1 MRILRADLH
10 LHTTASDGELSP
22 GDLLSLAARRGLD
35 CIAITDHDTTAG
47 VETALQLQQ
56 SDIQIL
62 TGLEFGCAP
71 STDEE
76 KLSDIDILAYDFD
89 PLHPGLHQALKRLRE
104 HRKKRGKA
112 IISRLRELGVPIQW
126 HDVSALAAGE
136 SIGRPHIAQALLE
149 FGYVSSYE
157 EAFERYLRKGAPAYV
172 PRWRLTEAQSI
183 ALIHDAGGVAVIAHP
198 GKLFQL
204 ERRILALIP
213 HGLDG
218 IEIIHPQ
225 HNRETTALLRR
236 LAQQHDL
243 LMTGG
248 SDFHRPYVNGEIT
261 MGRYLAPPDCIQSI
275 QSRSTLYR
283 P

>member
-47 VETALQLQQ
+47 VETALQIKQ
-56 SDIQIL
+56 SEIQIL
-62 TGLEFGCAP
+62 TGLELGCVP
-71 STDEE
+71 STDED

-89 PLHPGLHQALKRLRE
+89 PFHPSLRQALKRLRE
-104 HRKKRGKA
+104 HRMKRGKA
-112 IISRLRELGVPIQW
+112 IISRLKGLGVSIQW
-126 HDVSALAAGE
+126 HVVSALAAGE

-149 FGYVSSYE
+149 LGFVSSYE
-157 EAFERYLRKGAPAYV
+157 DAFERYLRKGAPAHV
-172 PRWRLTEAQSI
+172 PRWRLTAAECI

-225 HNRETTALLRR
+225 HNQETTALLRR

-248 SDFHRPYVNGEIT
+248 SDFHRPHANGEIT
-261 MGRYLAPPDCIQSI
+261 MGRYLAPPGSIQSI
-275 QSRSTLYR
+275 QSRATLYQ

>member
-1 MRILRADLH
+1 MRADLH

-47 VETALQLQQ
+47 VETALQLQP

-62 TGLEFGCAP
+62 TGLELGCAP
-71 STDEE
+71 STDED
-76 KLSDIDILAYDFD
+76 KPSDIDILAYDFD
-89 PLHPGLHQALKRLRE
+89 PLHPSLRQALKHLRE
-104 HRKKRGKA
+104 QRKNRGKA
-112 IISRLRELGVPIQW
+112 IISRLQGLGIPIQW
-126 HDVSALAAGE
+126 RTVAALAAGE

-149 FGYVSSYE
+149 FGFVSSHE
-157 EAFERYLRKGAPAYV
+157 EAFERYLRKGAPAHV
-172 PRWRLTEAQSI
+172 PRWRLTAAQSI
-183 ALIHDAGGVAVIAHP
+183 VLIHDAGGVAVIAHP
-198 GKLFQL
+198 GKLFQF

-218 IEIIHPQ
+218 IEITHPQ
-225 HNRETTALLRR
+225 HNQETTALLRR

-248 SDFHRPYVNGEIT
+248 SDFHRPYANGEIT
-261 MGRYLAPPDCIQSI
+261 MGRYLAPPGCIQSI
-275 QSRSTLYR
+275 QSRAALY
-283 P
+283 PP